1 MGTFYR
7 FGVSFYYFFLAF
19 IQKNWFTGVGC
30 PSAAAK
36 VHLLTMSALCCI
48 LFNYYVGDLTATM
61 TVGTSVERLASFQ
74 DVVDKA
80 RRKSQ
85 KHDSIQFFK
94 RKGIISQSATPLET
108 VCSFF

>member
-1 MGTFYR
+1 MWEFPLR

-61 TVGTSVERLASFQ
+61 TVGASVERLASFQ
-74 DVVDKA
+74 DVVDKVPELDSLYDLPFF
-80 RRKSQ
+80 RK
-85 KHDSIQFFK
+85 K
-94 RKGIISQSATPLET
+94 RL
-108 VCSFF
+108 